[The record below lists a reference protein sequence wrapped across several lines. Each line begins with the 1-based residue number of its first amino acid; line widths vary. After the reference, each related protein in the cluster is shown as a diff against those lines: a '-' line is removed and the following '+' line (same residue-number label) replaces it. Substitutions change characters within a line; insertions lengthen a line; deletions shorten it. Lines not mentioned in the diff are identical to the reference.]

1 MREIRIHT
9 DYNRKGVGALQSND
23 PQGET
28 ALRKQSASQFE
39 QLSIGRVF
47 DDIDKARRRGF
58 TCDEELYEDGL
69 LLTYR
74 SSKVEMT
81 YEVRLGHTGNLKMLL
96 KKSERL
102 DNANK

>member
-9 DYNRKGVGALQSND
+9 
-23 PQGET
+23 E
-28 ALRKQSASQFE
+28 FE

-58 TCDEELYEDGL
+58 TSDEELYEDGL